1 MISNY
6 FKIAF
11 RNLRKNKVSTS
22 INILGLTIGIST
34 CLIIFLIANFELNHD
49 TFHPNKERI
58 YRVVSTTIIDGK
70 QNDMGYVPSPL
81 SLRLAQQVNG
91 LETVA
96 GFYNYYAKV
105 GIPKTER
112 TTLTFAMPDR
122 DTPSPIIVAQPD
134 YFSIFSYNWLVGDK
148 KAALN
153 EPFKVVISDKEA
165 QKYFGNEPL
174 DQLIGKEIIYN
185 DSLHLTVA
193 GVVKAWD
200 KNTDFGFSQFI
211 SFATVKNS
219 FLKNDIDLENWGS
232 WDFYSQVFVKLKA
245 NVNPH
250 QIEQQLSKFTQ
261 ENIKTNGNMK
271 AELKLQPLADI
282 HFNSTFTDAYSRKA
296 SRSVLYGLMIIAGFI
311 LIIAAV
317 NYINLST
324 AQTAQRAKE
333 VGIRKVLG
341 SSKKSLITQFLGET
355 TLLIV
360 IALLISLLLIWP
372 ALYLFSAFLPKGVT
386 INLFQT
392 NLWIFFI
399 SIFCFILLVAGLYP
413 AISLSGGQP
422 VLTLKGGTHNIGR
435 NKEFYR
441 QGLIVFQFTISL
453 VFIIATLV
461 VGKQIHY
468 LLNKDMGFQKDAII
482 NIKIPFDRNDLSTK
496 KLLTEK
502 LQQLPQVVQVSL
514 HRETPVAARHGHTSI
529 KRLNENT
536 TEVLAAFEFTDQNYI
551 SLYEIK
557 MLAGKTLSV
566 SDTLKEFLVNA
577 TCAQAL
583 GFAKPSDA
591 IGQIVE
597 TGMGGKKGPIVGV
610 IDDFHS
616 QSLHETIQP
625 FFMTSNAQSSRT
637 ISVKLLKKDKEP
649 IALDKTLAAIQSLW
663 TQLYPD
669 EAFTYSFFD
678 DTLAS
683 FYTTEQKTASLINIA
698 MDIAIFISC
707 IGLYGMSAFIA
718 QQRTKE
724 IGIRKVLGATVIQ
737 ITSLISQGF
746 IKLVFIALMLSSPIA
761 WYFTHEWLKKYPY
774 QTSISWWIF
783 PMAGLIAILITM
795 IAISYQ
801 SIKAALMNP
810 VKTLKNE

>member
-11 RNLRKNKVSTS
+11 RNLHKNKVSTS

-49 TFHPNKERI
+49 TFHQNKDRI

-81 SLRLAQQVNG
+81 SLRLAQHVNG

-134 YFSIFSYNWLVGDK
+134 YFSVFSYNWLVGDK

-165 QKYFGNEPL
+165 QRYFGNEPL

-250 QIEQQLSKFTQ
+250 QIEQQLSEFTQ
-261 ENIKTNGNMK
+261 ENIKTHGNMK

-282 HFNSTFTDAYSRKA
+282 HFNSTYTDAYSRKA

-341 SSKKSLITQFLGET
+341 SSKKSLIIQFLGET
-355 TLLIV
+355 TLLTA
-360 IALLISLLLIWP
+360 IALLISLLLLWP
-372 ALYLFSAFLPKGVT
+372 ALYLFSAFLPTDIT

-413 AISLSGGQP
+413 AISLSAGQP

-453 VFIIATLV
+453 IFIIATLV

-482 NIKIPFDRNDLSTK
+482 NIKIPFEKNDLSTK

-529 KRLNENT
+529 RKLNGNT
-536 TEVLAAFEFTDQNYI
+536 TEVLAAFEFTDQNYVP
-551 SLYEIK
+551 LYEIK

-566 SDTLKEFLVNA
+566 SDTVKEFLVNA

-637 ISVKLLKKDKEP
+637 ISVKLLAKDKEP
-649 IALDKTLAAIQSLW
+649 IGLDKTLVAIQSLW

-669 EAFTYSFFD
+669 EAFTFSFFD

-698 MDIAIFISC
+698 MGIAIFISC

-774 QTSISWWIF
+774 QTPISWWIF

-795 IAISYQ
+795 ITISYQ

>member
-11 RNLRKNKVSTS
+11 RNLRKHKVSTS
-22 INILGLTIGIST
+22 INILGLTLGIST

-49 TFHPNKERI
+49 TFHPDKERI
-58 YRVVSTTIIDGK
+58 YRIVSTTIIDGK
-70 QNDMGYVPSPL
+70 QNYMGYVPSPL

-105 GIPKTER
+105 SIPKT
-112 TTLTFAMPDR
+112 TLVFAMPNR

-134 YFSIFSYNWLVGDK
+134 YFSIFRYNWLAGDK
-148 KAALN
+148 NTALN
-153 EPFKVVISDKEA
+153 EPFKVVISDTEA
-165 QKYFGNEPL
+165 QKYFSGEPL
-174 DQLIGKEIIYN
+174 DKLIGKEIIYN
-185 DSLHLTVA
+185 DSLHLTVT

-200 KNTDFGFSQFI
+200 KNTDFGFSQFV

-219 FLKNDIDLENWGS
+219 FLKNDIDLGNWGS
-232 WDFYSQVFVKLKA
+232 WDFYSQVFVKLNT
-245 NVNPH
+245 NVSPE
-250 QIEQQLSKFTQ
+250 QIQQQLSKLTK
-261 ENIKTNGNMK
+261 ENIKTGGSMK

-282 HFNSTFTDAYSRKA
+282 HFNATYTDAYSRKA

-311 LIIAAV
+311 LVIAAV

-324 AQTAQRAKE
+324 AQTAQRTKE

-341 SSKKSLITQFLGET
+341 SSKKSLILQFLGET
-355 TLLIV
+355 TLLTV
-360 IALLISLLLIWP
+360 SALLLSLLLLGP
-372 ALYLFSAFLPKGVT
+372 ALYLFSSFLPKG
-386 INLFQT
+386 ISANLLQT
-392 NLWIFFI
+392 DIWLFFVGIFF
-399 SIFCFILLVAGLYP
+399 FLLLIAGLYP
-413 AISLSGGQP
+413 ANLLASGQP
-422 VLTLKGGTHNIGR
+422 VLTLKGGIQNIGK

-468 LLNKDMGFQKDAII
+468 LLNKDMGFQKDAIV
-482 NIKIPFDRNDLSTK
+482 NIKIPFEKNDLSIK
-496 KLLTEK
+496 KLLIEK
-502 LQQLPQVVQVSL
+502 LKQLPQVAQVSL

-529 KRLNENT
+529 KRLNGNT

-551 SLYEIK
+551 PLYEIK
-557 MLAGKTLSV
+557 MLAGTPLSP

-577 TCAQAL
+577 TCAKAL

-591 IGQIVE
+591 VGQIVE
-597 TGMGGKKGPIVGV
+597 TGMGGKKGAIVGV
-610 IDDFHS
+610 MDDFHS

-625 FFMTSNAQSSRT
+625 FFMTSNAQASRT
-637 ISVKLLKKDKEP
+637 ISVKLLTKDKET
-649 IALDKTLAAIQSLW
+649 IALDKTLTAIQSYW

-683 FYTTEQKTASLINIA
+683 FYATEQKTASLINIA
-698 MDIAIFISC
+698 MGIAIFISC

-746 IKLVFIALMLSSPIA
+746 IKLVFIALILSSPIA

-774 QTSISWWIF
+774 QTPISWWIF
-783 PMAGLIAILITM
+783 PTAGIIAILITM
-795 IAISYQ
+795 LTISYQ
-801 SIKAALMNP
+801 SIKAALANP
-810 VKTLKNE
+810 VKTLAPNS